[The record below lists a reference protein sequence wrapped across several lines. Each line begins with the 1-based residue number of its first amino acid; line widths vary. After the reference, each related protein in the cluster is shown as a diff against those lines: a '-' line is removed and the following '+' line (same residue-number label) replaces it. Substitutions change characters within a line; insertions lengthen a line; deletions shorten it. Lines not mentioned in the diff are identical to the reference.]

1 MKNAKIFLEK
11 IGVEKEVID
20 NLFSE
25 EPAEDFK
32 VEEISKSYLD
42 GIKEVKGE
50 DPEMISKIRSEAK
63 GEIMSKNEH
72 KIVKAFGLTK
82 EEVADKK
89 FDEILDVIKQKNKE
103 AGNDTANEL
112 QEKLLSANQKIKT
125 FEDETIPK
133 IRSEAA
139 DKIKMHRVKA
149 EVNGAISGI
158 ETVVDNQVLIP
169 VVQSHLDNN
178 FKFEIAEDGSLE
190 VRTKEGTAPLNK
202 DGTKKI
208 GLDGIV
214 KEHIS
219 SLNLLKQSNAGTT
232 PEELPKA
239 KKAPEAPAGQ
249 KEKVYNLPFMKM
261 AEDNTASTKGA

>member
-11 IGVEKEVID
+11 IGVEKDVIES
-20 NLFSE
+20 LFAE
-25 EPAEDFK
+25 EPAEEFK
-32 VEEISKSYLD
+32 VEDVSKIYLD

-82 EEVADKK
+82 EEVSEKK
-89 FDEILDVIKQKNKE
+89 FDEILDVIKSKQKE
-103 AGNDTANEL
+103 AGNNTANEL
-112 QEKLLSANQKIKT
+112 QEQLLSANQKIKT

-133 IRSEAA
+133 IKLEAA

-178 FKFEIAEDGSLE
+178 FRFEISEDGSLE
-190 VRTKEGTAPLNK
+190 IRTKEGTAPLNK

-208 GLDGIV
+208 NLDGIV

-219 SLNLLKQSNAGTT
+219 SLNLLKQSNAGATA
-232 PEELPKA
+232 EDLPKTN
-239 KKAPEAPAGQ
+239 KAPESPAGQ
-249 KEKVYNLPFMKM
+249 KEIIYKLPFMKM
-261 AEDNTASTKGA
+261 AEDNTAPSKGA